1 MAKLAIKGHATRG
14 KEVIEILEML
24 GGKISRECG
33 YEDGFDTHYVYFID
47 TNENSFID
55 RVLLNAINLTWFS
68 IFTLEEFLEK
78 FPYKVGDKV
87 LYKIYGIHSK
97 IKSMLWNK
105 EKEQVFYRLES
116 NKLFVATS
124 DELKPIYPYKEE
136 TMDKASK
143 TIFDA
148 NAQCCDIMNHL
159 IKEETMEENI
169 KEKCDLINFN
179 SHYIFDFADKVEL
192 ILKDDWEV
200 KNEDGRTYVV
210 RKQQT
215 YPKTYNE
222 CWKILDAGE
231 EEVLFN
237 GATASEEVLFDSFIK
252 LKRCR
257 DAYWKI
263 AGDWEPNLD
272 SKQHKFAISNVGN
285 KISFEVYGEYNSIL
299 CFPTEEI
306 RDAFYENFKDLI
318 EQCKEL
324 L

>member
-1 MAKLAIKGHATRG
+1 MAQLAIKSHPTRG
-14 KEVIEILEML
+14 EEVVGILSML
-24 GGKISRECG
+24 GGIQCG
-33 YEDGFDTHYVYFID
+33 YGSNCKGFYFID
-47 TNENSFID
+47 DCKNIVAYDNIPEHRKNGFI
-55 RVLLNAINLTWFS
+55 

-143 TIFDA
+143 TVFDA

-159 IKEETMEENI
+159 IKEETMNRKYNVEEYLKVWKETENGLEVVVNDNFELKEDNGKFYII
-169 KEKCDLINFN
+169 K
-179 SHYIFDFADKVEL
+179 
-192 ILKDDWEV
+192 
-200 KNEDGRTYVV
+200 
-210 RKQQT
+210 KQPQ

-237 GATASEEVLFDSFIK
+237 GATASEEFLFDSFIK

-263 AGDWEPNLD
+263 AGNWKPDFVNYEE
-272 SKQHKFAISNVGN
+272 KFIITNYYGKVYTPVGTN
-285 KISFEVYGEYNSIL
+285 YNRIL
-299 CFPTEEI
+299 IFPTEEM
-306 RDAFYENFKDLI
+306 RDSFYENFKDLI